1 MHPSHPSDVPRRQQ
15 ASVLIFHM
23 ADVET
28 CDASAVQ
35 IFYELFE
42 SYRVRYF
49 RCFPPSAPNS
59 QRILRLPLQGRG
71 VSVFITHLR
80 TEPRTMF
87 ERGGIVKLLGAD
99 AFYEDVSKAMR
110 RLTGEI

>member
-35 IFYELFE
+35 IFHELFE
-42 SYRVRYF
+42 SYRVRL
-49 RCFPPSAPNS
+49 RVSPLPQNS
-59 QRILRLPLQGRG
+59 QRLQGRE
-71 VSVFITHLR
+71 VRVFITHLR
-80 TEPRTMF
+80 KVPRAMF
-87 ERGGIVKLLGAD
+87 ERGGIVELLGED
-99 AFYEDVSKAMR
+99 AFFEDVSKAMR
-110 RLTGEI
+110 RLTGETQQ

>member
-1 MHPSHPSDVPRRQQ
+1 M
-15 ASVLIFHM
+15 LIFHM

-42 SYRVRYF
+42 SYRVRF
-49 RCFPPSAPNS
+49 FSGTVRPKFSTSFWVCV
-59 QRILRLPLQGRG
+59 QGRG
-71 VSVFITHLR
+71 VGVFIAHLR

-99 AFYEDVSKAMR
+99 AFYENVSKAMR
-110 RLTGEI
+110 RLNGEM

>member
-1 MHPSHPSDVPRRQQ
+1 
-15 ASVLIFHM
+15 VLIFHM

-42 SYRVRYF
+42 SYRVRCRVYF
-49 RCFPPSAPNS
+49 PLCPKFSTS
-59 QRILRLPLQGRG
+59 CVCLQGRG
-71 VSVFITHLR
+71 VGVFITHLR

-87 ERGGIVKLLGAD
+87 ERGGVVKLLGAD

-110 RLTGEI
+110 RLTGEMRR